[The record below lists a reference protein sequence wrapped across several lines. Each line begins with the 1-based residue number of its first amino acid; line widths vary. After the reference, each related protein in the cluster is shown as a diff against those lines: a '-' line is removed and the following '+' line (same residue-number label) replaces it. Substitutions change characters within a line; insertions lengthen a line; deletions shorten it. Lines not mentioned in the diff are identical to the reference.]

1 MGRCIG
7 IDLHRNRF
15 SVCVL
20 DEEGDIEVES
30 EYETS
35 RRGVERFR
43 ETLMSMDTVVF
54 EVSELAFG
62 MHDALVSRVS
72 RVIVADP
79 AKTRERSSG
88 EAKTDRLDARRLA
101 RLGQD
106 KHIAEAWVPDPE
118 TRRLREL
125 VRFHQQLTK
134 ITTKMSNIEYAKGA
148 SRSIGL
154 SGPGGKGLW
163 ANDRERAELLREAGR
178 EVAESARKQKAKL
191 DMMFADW
198 AVKTPEA
205 LLVMRHAGVGPW
217 VAAVVIG
224 AAGDIRRFE
233 NAQGFSSYTGLVP
246 RVYQSGEGCHH
257 GRITKAGRKE
267 LRHALVQAAWSAVRS
282 DPALKASFK
291 RIARTRGEGKA
302 IVAIA
307 RKIATRLWHLMT
319 EGHCDGL
326 MSDEAFALKIKRIIR
341 DNRIHIPAHHEAT
354 TGAATSRPKTDKNK
368 SGEKGRCTPARG
380 LSLCRQRV

>member
-7 IDLHRNRF
+7 IDLHRKRF

-20 DEEGDIEVES
+20 DEEGEIEVEV

-43 ETLMSMDTVVF
+43 ETLKGTDTVVF
-54 EVSELAFG
+54 EVSELAFAL
-62 MHDALVSRVS
+62 HDALVSRVM

-88 EAKTDRLDARRLA
+88 EPKTDRLDARRLA

-106 KHIAEAWVPDPE
+106 KHIAEVWVPDPE

-125 VRFHQQLTK
+125 VRFHQQLTN
-134 ITTKMSNIEYAKGA
+134 ISTKMSNIEYAKGA
-148 SRSIGL
+148 CRSIGL
-154 SGPGGKGLW
+154 SGPGLW
-163 ANDRERAELLREAGR
+163 SNDREKAELLEDAGR
-178 EVAESARKQKAKL
+178 EVAESARKQKARL
-191 DMMFADW
+191 DAMFADW

-205 LLVMRHAGVGPW
+205 LLAMRHAGVGPW

-224 AAGDIRRFE
+224 AAGEMGRFGR
-233 NAQGFSSYTGLVP
+233 AQGFASYTGLVP
-246 RVYQSGEGCHH
+246 RVHQSGEGCHH

-282 DPALKASFK
+282 DPALKSSFK
-291 RIARTRGEGKA
+291 RIARTRGDGKA

-326 MSDEAFALKIKRIIR
+326 MPDEAFALKIKRIIR
-341 DNRIHIPAHHEAT
+341 DNHIEIPSHHEPTIAT
-354 TGAATSRPKTDKNK
+354 TANLRKVDKHK
-368 SGEKGRCTPARG
+368 SGEKGRCKQAREP
-380 LSLCRQRV
+380 SLCRQGDP